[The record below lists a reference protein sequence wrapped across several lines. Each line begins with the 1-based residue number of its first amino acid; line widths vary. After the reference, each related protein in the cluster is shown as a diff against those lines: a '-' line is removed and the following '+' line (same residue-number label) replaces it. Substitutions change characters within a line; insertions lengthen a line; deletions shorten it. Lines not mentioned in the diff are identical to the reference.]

1 MLERCLPL
9 LFLLLPV
16 VWEGCMYSP
25 WPSDRTSLG
34 QTVPCLLIPPA
45 NRIAF
50 SQRSPGC
57 SGQAEMP
64 NCLGISSSR
73 KVVPGLDLVFVS

>member
-1 MLERCLPL
+1 MPERCLPL

-16 VWEGCMYSP
+16 VWEGCLCSP
-25 WPSDRTSLG
+25 WPSDRTPLG

-64 NCLGISSSR
+64 NCLGISSPR